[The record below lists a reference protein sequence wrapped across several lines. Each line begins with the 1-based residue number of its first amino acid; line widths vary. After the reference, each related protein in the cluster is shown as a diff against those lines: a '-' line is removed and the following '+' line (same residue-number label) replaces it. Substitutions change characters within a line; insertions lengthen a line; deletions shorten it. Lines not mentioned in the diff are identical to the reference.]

1 MGAFQHLR
9 TKEAVPYLNPLLS
22 NCCYASLTRRP
33 GERANEW
40 LKTAREERCPA
51 DTEEVSM
58 GHGAPALCLFV
69 LCAALPLRA
78 LFLSFA
84 ERLS

>member
-9 TKEAVPYLNPLLS
+9 TKKAVPYLNPLLS

-40 LKTAREERCPA
+40 LKTAREERCPV
-51 DTEEVSM
+51 DTEKVSM
-58 GHGAPALCLFV
+58 GHRRGFHGTRGIRSAPF
-69 LCAALPLRA
+69 RA